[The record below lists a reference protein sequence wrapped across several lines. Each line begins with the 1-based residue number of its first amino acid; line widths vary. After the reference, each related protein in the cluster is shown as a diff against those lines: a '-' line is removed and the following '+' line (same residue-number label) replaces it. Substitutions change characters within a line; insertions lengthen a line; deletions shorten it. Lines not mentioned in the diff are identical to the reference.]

1 MNVVTSFARKPE
13 RTLSAEIPGAVVP
26 NERIVIAAHVQ
37 EPGAN
42 DNASGAA
49 TNMELTRAL
58 VTGVLS
64 GRIPKPAR
72 TLTFLWVNEISGSRR
87 WLTEH
92 ADEKA
97 GVRYMFSMDMTG
109 EDITKTGGHFLVER
123 CADPGAE
130 WARPWD
136 PHTEWGASRVEVATR
151 KGDLINDVHLAM
163 WERGRLKS
171 LAGPGLEVRQ
181 ILTRGRQQ
189 VKEQTNGKQIPWDH
203 SSLTQDYYF
212 LGPTTVVVQPQAAPA
227 AQPKAAGVD
236 PMAVQL
242 SLWESVRTS
251 QDPADFEDYLKQ
263 YPDGKFA
270 AIARRRVAALK
281 TASPK

>member
-1 MNVVTSFARKPE
+1 M
-13 RTLSAEIPGAVVP
+13 
-26 NERIVIAAHVQ
+26 
-37 EPGAN
+37 
-42 DNASGAA
+42 
-49 TNMELTRAL
+49 LTR
-58 VTGVLS
+58 V
-64 GRIPKPAR
+64 
-72 TLTFLWVNEISGSRR
+72 
-87 WLTEH
+87 
-92 ADEKA
+92 
-97 GVRYMFSMDMTG
+97 
-109 EDITKTGGHFLVER
+109 
-123 CADPGAE
+123 
-130 WARPWD
+130 
-136 PHTEWGASRVEVATR
+136 
-151 KGDLINDVHLAM
+151 
-163 WERGRLKS
+163 
-171 LAGPGLEVRQ
+171 
-181 ILTRGRQQ
+181 RQQ

-281 TASPK
+281 TASLKEREPAAKEPAAQPQPPPARPAAPVERQPAKASPAPSVAAPDPQAAFDVMMQGTATNLTVGTTAQVQFQLRRAGSGVTAAIRVFPPLYATGVLQGQYQGGQCLMQGWMNEGFLLKMAGACSAGSFSGQYQAESPGLVQQGVFRLKSRATN